1 LPRWGVG
8 ATLDLMS
15 GDRHRPGEGSTRG
28 AEVGVVTVDDQPVFL
43 KAARDVIRATPGFA
57 SVGQACSGEEALA
70 VVDEQRP
77 ELVLVDL
84 RMPGMDGIEVAR
96 SIKATHPEVIV
107 VLISLEE
114 PENAPDAASSS
125 GAAAL
130 VCKQDFG
137 PRLLR
142 RLWLAHAPRR

>member
-1 LPRWGVG
+1 
-8 ATLDLMS
+8 M
-15 GDRHRPGEGSTRG
+15 
-28 AEVGVVTVDDQPVFL
+28 VTVDDQPVFL

-57 SVGQACSGEEALA
+57 SVGEAGSGREALA

-77 ELVLVDL
+77 ELVLVDM
-84 RMPGMDGIEVAR
+84 RMPGMDGTEVAR
-96 SIKATHPEVIV
+96 LIKAAHPEVVV

-114 PENAPDAASSS
+114 PVNAPGAASSS

-130 VCKQDFG
+130 VSKRDFG

-142 RLWLAHAPRR
+142 RLWLDHAPRR